1 MDTVAAN
8 PIQMARNMRHKT
20 QEELAELMYVS
31 TDTVQAWERGTRIPD
46 PKTLDTLSDKLDCPW
61 LSLIYLRDRSAS
73 MARILPD
80 FTVGRPLPEAAA
92 AYISSVMDLVDIRFD
107 RRLLRM
113 MADGRIDELEAQDYA
128 EIMEAST
135 CMIKAYFDL
144 LFAAERKE

>member
-1 MDTVAAN
+1 MDKVAAN

-46 PKTLDTLSDKLDCPW
+46 PKTLDALSDKLDCPW

-73 MARILPD
+73 MARIIPD
-80 FTVGRPLPEAAA
+80 FAVGKPMSEAVA
-92 AYISSVMDLVDIRFD
+92 AYITSVEDLNDIRFS

-113 MADGRIDELEAQDYA
+113 MADGKVDEFEEPDYD
-128 EIMEAST
+128 EILAASA
-135 CMIKAYFDL
+135 CMIAAYFTL
-144 LFAAERKE
+144 LFAAHNEE